1 MSSTPSDEQSIRD
14 LIATWLS
21 ASKSGDN
28 ETVLSL
34 MAEEVV
40 FLQPGQDPIR
50 GRAAFAQMQ
59 KSLADVAIEATA
71 DIQEIRVFG
80 DWAYCWNYLT
90 VVVTPRYGATP
101 VKRAGNVLTVLQK
114 QNGRWVIVRDA
125 NMLTLVS

>member
-1 MSSTPSDEQSIRD
+1 MPSDEQSIRD

-34 MAEEVV
+34 MAEDVV
-40 FLQPGQDPIR
+40 FLQPGHEPIR

-59 KSLADVAIEATA
+59 KGLANVAIDATA

-80 DWAYCWNYLT
+80 DWAYCWNHLT
-90 VVVTPRYGATP
+90 VVVTPRYGGVQ
-101 VKRAGNVLTVLQK
+101 VKRAGHVLSVLQK
-114 QNGRWVIVRDA
+114 QNGRWLIARDA
-125 NMLTLVS
+125 NMLTATN